1 MASMITTWVLM
12 SMCRNRTDSKQ
23 FCGGISVMSG
33 AMATITNCKIT
44 GNKADKSDNSG
55 AGEESFKYIQ

>member
-1 MASMITTWVLM
+1 
-12 SMCRNRTDSKQ
+12 MCRNRTDSKQ